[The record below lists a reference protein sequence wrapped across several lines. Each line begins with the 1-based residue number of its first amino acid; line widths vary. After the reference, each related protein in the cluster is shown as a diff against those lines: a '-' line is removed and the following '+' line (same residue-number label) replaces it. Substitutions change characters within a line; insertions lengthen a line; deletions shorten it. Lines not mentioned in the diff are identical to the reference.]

1 MTQEPAVFLD
11 MEYKIDLG
19 IRVSEI
25 MSLSVH
31 TVPGQLDPSR
41 EEVPRT
47 KNESLQAKN
56 ESPPTY
62 EVLKNVKQV
71 LHDLN
76 SWWGRPDCQST
87 CFTFLTLYDT
97 REFYVFFEESCSR

>member
-1 MTQEPAVFLD
+1 

-19 IRVSEI
+19 IRVSGI

-47 KNESLQAKN
+47 KNESLQTKN
-56 ESPPTY
+56 ESPQTKNESPHTY
-62 EVLKNVKQV
+62 EVCKNVEQV

-76 SWWGRPDCQST
+76 SWWGRPGCQST
-87 CFTFLTLYDT
+87 CFRFLILNNIHDFD
-97 REFYVFFEESCSR
+97 EFFEESCNR